1 MLEDKH
7 HRQLLEEQAETFDG
21 CSHKFHKQDMQPT
34 MQKVEVNTQ
43 KFIARQIIRV
53 TIS

>member
-43 KFIARQIIRV
+43 KYTV
-53 TIS
+53 KPL